1 MGTFSLFLC
10 LCLCYPGSHMFFYL
24 SYVYVYACA
33 YVKAGTSHKNVMIVF
48 CLGITLKAENLFVTC
63 KWANTGK
70 SPKGLYPLYQ
80 AMVCCLQKVTLAF
93 SVFERINFGQ

>member
-1 MGTFSLFLC
+1 MLPRFT
-10 LCLCYPGSHMFFYL
+10 HVFYL

-93 SVFERINFGQ
+93 SVFVRINFGQ